1 MSAII
6 TKFSKEDIVEMSGV
20 MSEMNAEMNNIKSVD
35 GLIDEI
41 KKFGGDDI
49 IRVSDV
55 IKIIKEYCEECRKT
69 CEHSS
74 CDDELDDLED
84 NDEELGGD

>member
-1 MSAII
+1 MSVII
-6 TKFSKEDIVEMSGV
+6 TKFSKDDIVEMSGV

-41 KKFGGDDI
+41 KDFSGDNINI

-55 IKIIKEYCEECRKT
+55 IKIIKEYCEE
-69 CEHSS
+69 
-74 CDDELDDLED
+74 
-84 NDEELGGD
+84 

>member
-6 TKFSKEDIVEMSGV
+6 TKFSKDDIVEMSGV
-20 MSEMNAEMNNIKSVD
+20 MSIMNAEMKNIKSVD

-41 KKFGGDDI
+41 RDFSDNI

-55 IKIIKEYCEECRKT
+55 IKIIKEYCEE
-69 CEHSS
+69 
-74 CDDELDDLED
+74 
-84 NDEELGGD
+84 